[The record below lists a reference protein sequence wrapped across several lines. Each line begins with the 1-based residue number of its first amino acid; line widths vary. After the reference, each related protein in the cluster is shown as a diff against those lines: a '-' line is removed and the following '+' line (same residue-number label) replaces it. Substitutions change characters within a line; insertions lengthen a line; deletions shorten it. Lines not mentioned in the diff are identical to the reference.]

1 MNKDQSSKVAEA
13 ELDLNNALV
22 NADIS
27 NGYEEYLA
35 LFEHFYDENVE
46 VASDSNPDPLVGK
59 ARVLPIIFNFLMP
72 LHVMAEIGG
81 LSVRL
86 RYTPLF
92 SDKREEQ
99 HADWSLDLVGATGR
113 SVMVSWSSAR
123 RWKDARVIYE
133 RHSDHRQFGEALTM
147 IERPEVCFLFSGGS
161 VRRFCCHGYVIQSIS
176 SIYAGPGFK
185 SRTCPDDRRSG
196 KSDSRW
202 FARRQRRRY

>member
-1 MNKDQSSKVAEA
+1 MCESRKELNGQPMNEEQTSNVAEA

-35 LFEHFYDENVE
+35 LFDHFYDENVE
-46 VASDSNPDPLVGK
+46 VVSDSNPDPLVGK
-59 ARVLPIIFNFLMP
+59 ARVLPIIVNFLLP

-113 SVMVSWSSAR
+113 SVRVSWSSAR
-123 RWKDARVIYE
+123 RWEDGRVIYE
-133 RHSDHRQFGEALTM
+133 RHSDHRQYGEALTM
-147 IERPEVCFLFSGGS
+147 IDLDFGS
-161 VRRFCCHGYVIQSIS
+161 RS
-176 SIYAGPGFK
+176 AGASPGFTTFC
-185 SRTCPDDRRSG
+185 S
-196 KSDSRW
+196 
-202 FARRQRRRY
+202 

>member
-1 MNKDQSSKVAEA
+1 MNKEQSSKAAEA

-35 LFEHFYDENVE
+35 LFDHFYDENVE
-46 VASDSNPDPLVGK
+46 VASDTNPAPLVSK

-81 LSVRL
+81 LSVSL
-86 RYTPLF
+86 RCTPLF
-92 SDKREEQ
+92 SDRREEQ
-99 HADWSLDLVGATGR
+99 YADWSLDLVGATGR

-123 RWKDARVIYE
+123 RWKDGRVIYE

-147 IERPEVCFLFSGGS
+147 IDLDFGSGS
-161 VRRFCCHGYVIQSIS
+161 T
-176 SIYAGPGFK
+176 AAK
-185 SRTCPDDRRSG
+185 SRIHDIV
-196 KSDSRW
+196 
-202 FARRQRRRY
+202 

>member
-1 MNKDQSSKVAEA
+1 MHEKQSSNAAEA
-13 ELDLNNALV
+13 EVELNDALV
-22 NADIS
+22 SADIS

-35 LFEHFYDENVE
+35 LFHHFYDENVE
-46 VASDSNPDPLVGK
+46 VASDSSRDPLVGK
-59 ARVLPIIFNFLMP
+59 ARVLPIIFNFLLP

-113 SVMVSWSSAR
+113 AVMVSWSSAR
-123 RWKDARVIYE
+123 RWKDGRVIYE

-147 IERPEVCFLFSGGS
+147 IDLDFEKRSTGEK
-161 VRRFCCHGYVIQSIS
+161 RRIHDIM
-176 SIYAGPGFK
+176 
-185 SRTCPDDRRSG
+185 
-196 KSDSRW
+196 
-202 FARRQRRRY
+202 

>member
-1 MNKDQSSKVAEA
+1 MNKEQSSKVAEA

-35 LFEHFYDENVE
+35 LFDHFYDENVE
-46 VASDSNPDPLVGK
+46 VASESNPDPLVGK

-99 HADWSLDLVGATGR
+99 HAEWSLDLVGATGR
-113 SVMVSWSSAR
+113 AVMVSWSSAR

-133 RHSDHRQFGEALTM
+133 RHSDHRQFGEALT
-147 IERPEVCFLFSGGS
+147 IIDLDWSLL
-161 VRRFCCHGYVIQSIS
+161 Q
-176 SIYAGPGFK
+176 
-185 SRTCPDDRRSG
+185 SG
-196 KSDSRW
+196 K
-202 FARRQRRRY
+202 RRQPGRNF

>member
-1 MNKDQSSKVAEA
+1 MNKEQFSNAAAA
-13 ELDLNNALV
+13 ELDLNDALV

-35 LFEHFYDENVE
+35 LFDRFYDENVE
-46 VASDSNPDPLVGK
+46 VLSDSNPAPLVGK
-59 ARVLPIIFNFLMP
+59 ARVVPVIFNFLVP

-99 HADWSLDLVGATGR
+99 HADWSLNLVGATGR

-147 IERPEVCFLFSGGS
+147 IDLDF
-161 VRRFCCHGYVIQSIS
+161 
-176 SIYAGPGFK
+176 GPRGMGAK
-185 SRTCPDDRRSG
+185 PRIHDVV
-196 KSDSRW
+196 
-202 FARRQRRRY
+202 

>member
-1 MNKDQSSKVAEA
+1 MNKKQSSKVAEA

-46 VASDSNPDPLVGK
+46 VAGESNPDPVVGK
-59 ARVLPIIFNFLMP
+59 ARVLPIILNFLIP

-113 SVMVSWSSAR
+113 SVMVNWSSAR
-123 RWKDARVIYE
+123 RWKDGRVIYE
-133 RHSDHRQFGEALTM
+133 RHSDHLQFGEALTM
-147 IERPEVCFLFSGGS
+147 IDLDF
-161 VRRFCCHGYVIQSIS
+161 
-176 SIYAGPGFK
+176 GPRDMGAK
-185 SRTCPDDRRSG
+185 PRITWR
-196 KSDSRW
+196 
-202 FARRQRRRY
+202 A

>member
-1 MNKDQSSKVAEA
+1 MNKEQPSKTAEA
-13 ELDLNNALV
+13 ELELNNALV

-27 NGYEEYLA
+27 YGYEEYLA
-35 LFEHFYDENVE
+35 LFDRFYDENVE
-46 VASDSNPDPLVGK
+46 VGSDSNPVPLVGK
-59 ARVLPIIFNFLMP
+59 ARVLPIILSFLMP

-92 SDKREEQ
+92 SDNREEQ

-147 IERPEVCFLFSGGS
+147 IDL
-161 VRRFCCHGYVIQSIS
+161 
-176 SIYAGPGFK
+176 
-185 SRTCPDDRRSG
+185 D
-196 KSDSRW
+196 
-202 FARRQRRRY
+202 FAPRGMGAKPKIHDV

>member
-1 MNKDQSSKVAEA
+1 MNQEQSSKAAEA
-13 ELDLNNALV
+13 ELDLNNVLV

-35 LFEHFYDENVE
+35 LFDRFYDENVE
-46 VASDSNPDPLVGK
+46 VASGSNPAPLVGK

-99 HADWSLDLVGATGR
+99 HAEWSLDLVGATGR

-147 IERPEVCFLFSGGS
+147 IDLDF
-161 VRRFCCHGYVIQSIS
+161 
-176 SIYAGPGFK
+176 GPRGMGAK
-185 SRTCPDDRRSG
+185 PRIHDVV
-196 KSDSRW
+196 
-202 FARRQRRRY
+202 

>member
-1 MNKDQSSKVAEA
+1 MEDDLSKVAEA
-13 ELDLNNALV
+13 DLDLNNALV
-22 NADIS
+22 NADIRL
-27 NGYEEYLA
+27 GYEEYLA
-35 LFEHFYDENVE
+35 LFDHFYDVNVE
-46 VASDSNPDPLVGK
+46 AASDSNPDPLVGK

-72 LHVMAEIGG
+72 LHFMAEISG

-99 HADWSLDLVGATGR
+99 HAAWSLDLVGATGR

-147 IERPEVCFLFSGGS
+147 IDLDFGPRGMGAKPRIHEV
-161 VRRFCCHGYVIQSIS
+161 V
-176 SIYAGPGFK
+176 
-185 SRTCPDDRRSG
+185 
-196 KSDSRW
+196 
-202 FARRQRRRY
+202 

>member
-1 MNKDQSSKVAEA
+1 MRFADHSEMLLIVGSHAALRFDVLIRKEPTDNMSKEQSSKVAEA

-27 NGYEEYLA
+27 KGYEEYLA
-35 LFEHFYDENVE
+35 LFDRFYDENVE

-86 RYTPLF
+86 RCTPFF

-99 HADWSLDLVGATGR
+99 HADWSLDLVGASGR

-133 RHSDHRQFGEALTM
+133 RHSDHRQLGEALTM
-147 IERPEVCFLFSGGS
+147 IDL
-161 VRRFCCHGYVIQSIS
+161 
-176 SIYAGPGFK
+176 
-185 SRTCPDDRRSG
+185 D
-196 KSDSRW
+196 
-202 FARRQRRRY
+202 FAPRGMGTIHDVKLIT

>member
-1 MNKDQSSKVAEA
+1 MNNEQSSKVAEA

-27 NGYEEYLA
+27 NGYEEFLA
-35 LFEHFYDENVE
+35 LFDHFYDENVE
-46 VASDSNPDPLVGK
+46 VASDSNPAPLIGK

-99 HADWSLDLVGATGR
+99 HADWSLDLVGAATGR

-123 RWKDARVIYE
+123 RWKDVRVIYE
-133 RHSDHRQFGEALTM
+133 RHSDDRQFGEALTM
-147 IERPEVCFLFSGGS
+147 IDLDF
-161 VRRFCCHGYVIQSIS
+161 
-176 SIYAGPGFK
+176 GPRGMGAK
-185 SRTCPDDRRSG
+185 PRIHDIV
-196 KSDSRW
+196 
-202 FARRQRRRY
+202 

>member
-1 MNKDQSSKVAEA
+1 MNKEQSSKVAEA
-13 ELDLNNALV
+13 ELELNNALV

-35 LFEHFYDENVE
+35 LFDQFYDQNVE
-46 VASDSNPDPLVGK
+46 VASDSNPAPLVGK
-59 ARVLPIIFNFLMP
+59 ARVLPIILRFLLP

-81 LSVRL
+81 LAVRL

-92 SDKREEQ
+92 SDRREEQ

-113 SVMVSWSSAR
+113 GVMVSWSSAR

-147 IERPEVCFLFSGGS
+147 IDLDFGPRGVGAKP
-161 VRRFCCHGYVIQSIS
+161 R
-176 SIYAGPGFK
+176 IY
-185 SRTCPDDRRSG
+185 DVV
-196 KSDSRW
+196 
-202 FARRQRRRY
+202 

>member
-1 MNKDQSSKVAEA
+1 MNKEQSSKLAEA
-13 ELDLNNALV
+13 ELELNNALA

-35 LFEHFYDENVE
+35 LFDHFYDENVE
-46 VASDSNPDPLVGK
+46 VASGSNPAPLVGK
-59 ARVLPIIFNFLMP
+59 ARVLPIILRFLLP

-81 LSVRL
+81 LSVSL

-92 SDKREEQ
+92 SDRREEQ
-99 HADWSLDLVGATGR
+99 HSEWSLDLVGATGR

-147 IERPEVCFLFSGGS
+147 IDLDFGLRGMGAKPRIHDV
-161 VRRFCCHGYVIQSIS
+161 V
-176 SIYAGPGFK
+176 
-185 SRTCPDDRRSG
+185 
-196 KSDSRW
+196 
-202 FARRQRRRY
+202 